1 MRNYVLKKICDCTIE
16 QQMRILTIRNS
27 QSVRKSMYTEH
38 TIGVNEHLQWI
49 DGLKADSQRQ
59 IFVILKNSDL
69 AVGVVGLSQIDF
81 LHKKCDWAFYLD
93 IEERGGVGSALE
105 LFMIDY
111 VFGALGIEKLNCE
124 VLESNQ
130 LVVEM
135 HKKFGFCEEGFRR
148 QNIEKNRSRIGV
160 HLLGLVKSDWQLI
173 SENVRGDIAH
183 KVKDIVIQ
191 INDEEKSST
200 SNILDSIKNARAK
213 NNINWMGL
221 LKLSLENTPEQ
232 SIPII
237 TEIMV
242 TDSEIN
248 NLTIK
253 LLEK

>member
-1 MRNYVLKKICDCTIE
+1 MPICVH
-16 QQMRILTIRNS
+16 N
-27 QSVRKSMYTEH
+27 VH
-38 TIGVNEHLQWI
+38 FHL
-49 DGLKADSQRQ
+49 A
-59 IFVILKNSDL
+59 
-69 AVGVVGLSQIDF
+69 
-81 LHKKCDWAFYLD
+81 
-93 IEERGGVGSALE
+93 
-105 LFMIDY
+105 
-111 VFGALGIEKLNCE
+111 
-124 VLESNQ
+124 
-130 LVVEM
+130 
-135 HKKFGFCEEGFRR
+135 
-148 QNIEKNRSRIGV
+148 
-160 HLLGLVKSDWQLI
+160 VKSDWQLI

-191 INDEEKSST
+191 INDEVKSST